1 MIVENLNGLIILHSE
16 NECKITN
23 SERSFFSDFMYLGKN
38 DSIDNYQ
45 EVAKDVW
52 KHYIGQL
59 NEGDADVINENLN
72 EVKSNVY
79 TLEDILLDTDFRL
92 MQLEMKLEYGKM

>member
-23 SERSFFSDFMYLGKN
+23 SERSFFSDFIYLGKN

-45 EVAKDVW
+45 EVTKDIW
-52 KHYIGQL
+52 KHYIGQISQS
-59 NEGDADVINENLN
+59 DADVINENLN
-72 EVKSNVY
+72 QVKNNVY
-79 TLEDILLDTDFRL
+79 TLEDILIDTDFRL
-92 MQLEMKLEYGKM
+92 MVLEMEKEYGEM